1 MWKVRPWKAVLA
13 VLDQGFPMAAGSPG
27 EAAIKDDRK
36 TFLNSQG
43 REPVLVLVDREVY
56 GLPRSGDAA
65 ISDDCM

>member
-1 MWKVRPWKAVLA
+1 MAVLESHDRMLL
-13 VLDQGFPMAAGSPG
+13 VPWRFPK
-27 EAAIKDDRK
+27 AAIKDDRK